1 VNKTHVHPLPDR
13 IISQRCS
20 GNITVTTGVHY
31 EGNGVQ
37 RLDQLSVRN
46 MTAEIH
52 NKLHLNLKFSIT
64 EQYRKSKITQAI
76 LSN

>member
-1 VNKTHVHPLPDR
+1 VNREHVHPLPDS
-13 IISQRCS
+13 IHISQRCS
-20 GNITVTTGVHY
+20 ANKTVTAGVHY
-31 EGNGVQ
+31 EGNGMQ

-52 NKLHLNLKFSIT
+52 KKNHVNHKFSIT
-64 EQYRKSKITQAI
+64 EQYRSNSQAI